1 MNSYV
6 RLICLVLAAVLCF
19 SLGACSGT
27 VEGGDES
34 GSLSSEETLPDG
46 GSGADSVTSGT
57 GTQTS
62 SGSGTNTGKEDPSV
76 GYNYDSAVTKAA
88 KQAKVVYRVSEPATF
103 SEKLSLASLQGLVAN
118 SSDEQILISVGG
130 GYEKYIDSIT
140 GEWKCTVRSGVN
152 GKALSFASLLE
163 YYSKTVDGYILCSDR
178 TDSES
183 GSVAVTLA
191 GVLNAVIVTPKN
203 KKVCEDLGMKC
214 LLDVT
219 DKDDAWLRSSKYWSK
234 LSREVA
240 VEQPLDMAPKLV
252 DYAVMSKA
260 YFSFY
265 NGHDASAHQKKYSFL
280 DDGATVFGY
289 NNTLGEYDTVK
300 SFSGENLQMIP
311 ADHAYNLSTLSGFKA
326 SEMKQ
331 KTAENEVGNDER
343 VHTVCIVMSDG
354 DNVQWILN
362 DFTSSSNWY
371 ANTNRGKFKMGWG
384 LPATAVDLIAPMNS
398 YLYSS
403 MSAKDEF
410 IMQLSGLGY
419 TFPSKW
425 SAAERDKMAAK
436 LSEYMQRSDL
446 RFAEILDDGGMKDSV
461 VSSFTKQ
468 KGIDGL
474 FYIDYNDY
482 AGMKGELL
490 WSNGK
495 PVVSARYKLW
505 ADLPGSSV
513 EEIAKLVNAASTDPA
528 DADSYSFI
536 IVHAWSGLKDGKL
549 AAGGNTMDAVVKLVE
564 SFDSDVKV
572 VTPSEF
578 MDRIIANKAK

>member
-6 RLICLVLAAVLCF
+6 CLICLVLAAVLCF

-27 VEGGDES
+27 VEGGNES
-34 GSLSSEETLPDG
+34 GSLSSEEALPDG
-46 GSGADSVTSGT
+46 GSAADSVTSGT

-88 KQAKVVYRVSEPATF
+88 KQAKVIYRVDEPKTF

-130 GYEKYIDSIT
+130 GYSKYIGQIT
-140 GEWKCTVRSGVN
+140 GEWGCKVRESVSS
-152 GKALSFASLLE
+152 KPAAFASLVE
-163 YYSKTVDGYILCSDR
+163 YYRKSVDGYILCSDR

-183 GSVAVTLA
+183 GSVAVSLA
-191 GVLNAVIVTPKN
+191 GLLNAVIVTPQN
-203 KKVCEDLGMKC
+203 KKVCDDLGMKC

-240 VEQPLDMAPKLV
+240 VEQPLSMAPKLV

-265 NGHDASAHQKKYSFL
+265 NGHDASAHQKKYGFL

-300 SFSGENLQMIP
+300 SFGSENLQMIP

-326 SEMKQ
+326 SEFSQ
-331 KTAENEVGNDER
+331 KTARTEVAKGKKA
-343 VHTVCIVMSDG
+343 HTVCIVMSDG
-354 DNVQWILN
+354 DNVQWVLN
-362 DFTSSSNWY
+362 DFSESKWF
-371 ANTNRGKFKMGWG
+371 ANSNRGKFKMGWG

-398 YLYSS
+398 YLYGA
-403 MSAKDEF
+403 MSDKDEF

-436 LSEYMQRSDL
+436 LSEYMERSDL
-446 RFAEILDDGGMKDSV
+446 RFAEILDDGGMKESV

-474 FYIDYNDY
+474 FYIDYADY
-482 AGMKGELL
+482 AGMKGKLL
-490 WSNGK
+490 WSNDK

-505 ADLPGSSV
+505 ADMPGSSP
-513 EEIAKLVNAASTDPA
+513 EDISKAVNAASTDPA

-536 IVHAWSGLKDGKL
+536 IVHAWSGLNDGKL
-549 AAGGNTMDAVVKLVE
+549 APNGNTMDAVAKLVS
-564 SFDSDVKV
+564 SFDSDVQV

-578 MDRIIANKAK
+578 MDLIITNKAK